1 MASMREQ
8 VRSEMQKSVASIRE
22 AVDDDCVANA
32 RKSTGGI
39 AKSLPRDV
47 TSAMEDLTRLTPS
60 KRFGGSMMRRSNGSL
75 RP

>member
-8 VRSEMQKSVASIRE
+8 VRREMQKSVASIRE
-22 AVDDDCVANA
+22 AADDDCVANA